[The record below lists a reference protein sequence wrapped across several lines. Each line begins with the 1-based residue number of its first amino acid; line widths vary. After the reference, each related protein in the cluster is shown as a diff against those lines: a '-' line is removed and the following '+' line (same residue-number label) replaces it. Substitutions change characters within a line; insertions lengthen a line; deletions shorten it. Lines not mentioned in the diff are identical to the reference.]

1 MSDSSDM
8 DSSVHGDPMDCS
20 TPGFPVLHYL
30 PEFAQTQVHWVGDA
44 IQPSYPLSPSS
55 PPALNLSHHQDL
67 FQWVCSSHHLAK
79 ISSASVLPVN
89 SPGWFPL
96 GLTGLISLLFKGFS
110 EVFSSTTIWKHQFF
124 STQHSLLY
132 GPPLTSVHDYWRNH
146 SFDYSELC
154 YYLCSF
160 LYFLFTSGIGVL
172 LLWLLCLY
180 LFPLKSEF
188 SFLVFLLKYCWF
200 TVLCQFLM
208 YSRVTQLC
216 THIHSF

>member
-8 DSSVHGDPMDCS
+8 DSSVHGDPMDCN

-30 PEFAQTQVHWVGDA
+30 PEFAQTQVRWVGDA

-67 FQWVCSSHHLAK
+67 FQWVCSSHHPPQ

-89 SPGWFPL
+89 SQGWFPL

-132 GPPLTSVHDYWRNH
+132 GPPLTSVRDYWRNH
-146 SFDYSELC
+146 SFDYSDLC

-160 LYFLFTSGIGVL
+160 QSLSHG
-172 LLWLLCLY
+172 
-180 LFPLKSEF
+180 
-188 SFLVFLLKYCWF
+188 
-200 TVLCQFLM
+200 
-208 YSRVTQLC
+208 
-216 THIHSF
+216 